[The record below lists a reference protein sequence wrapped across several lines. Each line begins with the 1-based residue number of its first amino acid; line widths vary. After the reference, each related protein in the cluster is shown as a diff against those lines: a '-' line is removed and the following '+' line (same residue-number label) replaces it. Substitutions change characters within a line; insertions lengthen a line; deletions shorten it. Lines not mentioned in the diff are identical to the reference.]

1 MQELAHCPF
10 AQAMPSAHR
19 TPTLPQ
25 LLESV
30 TTLTHAVL
38 GPSLVNT
45 GATTVLPGQAVV
57 QTPFE
62 HAWPLG
68 QAVPQAPQCLAVVMR
83 LTHRSPHIVRSLE
96 HGGDT
101 GGVAIAGGSLAGI
114 GAAGGE
120 LEVGGGAGAS
130 GGQNGGGGSVG
141 TGGRGLGG
149 TAVGGGVGGR
159 GSNPGG
165 ASGEN
170 GNGGIGGG
178 ASAGRSGVGGAG
190 GGSFATGITGGRSSG
205 GTGGSAGGGS
215 SGTSSLGG
223 GGQASTG
230 GVGGGGTT
238 SGGGASSLGG
248 GGSGG
253 TGGTA
258 GRGAGSG
265 GSGGQ
270 AICGDGLVQ
279 PGEQCDLGAANADR
293 PAFVVT
299 QDSLMFAVTPHAQV
313 ASSANFYDYLSS
325 SGHTGLEK
333 LDTSLILLYL
343 DRQATALSLVVEHG
357 IDANTT
363 SQQQPPSK
371 VQMLFSGLPA
381 GCAVAVSDDAGELA
395 MSSATTAAGR
405 WSFKGNTDGGVLSG
419 FPIPGSWEVLIS
431 PAFLS
436 GITSW
441 TWVQGSSSVVSLDLT
456 VPIDIKAYASCSLC
470 RTNCTIPRC
479 GDGILDGGE
488 VCDDGNTVDGD
499 GCSSDCLSAQ

>member
-1 MQELAHCPF
+1 MATRTTREKRYRWLAIAVVVSLSGF
-10 AQAMPSAHR
+10 ACSR
-19 TPTLPQ
+19 TPLN
-25 LLESV
+25 EKS
-30 TTLTHAVL
+30 A
-38 GPSLVNT
+38 S
-45 GATTVLPGQAVV
+45 APGQPDAG
-57 QTPFE
+57 
-62 HAWPLG
+62 G
-68 QAVPQAPQCLAVVMR
+68 QFGGVTGSTQDVGGRAGGGSGGEVE
-83 LTHRSPHIVRSLE
+83 SG
-96 HGGDT
+96 GGDT

-159 GSNPGG
+159 GANPGG
-165 ASGEN
+165 AAGGN

-190 GGSFATGITGGRSSG
+190 GGSFATAITGGRSSG
-205 GTGGSAGGGS
+205 GTGGSAGRGS

-223 GGQASTG
+223 GGRAGTG
-230 GVGGGGTT
+230 GAGGGGTT

-248 GGSGG
+248 MGG
-253 TGGTA
+253 TGGTS

-265 GSGGQ
+265 SSGGQ

-299 QDSLMFAVTPHAQV
+299 QDSLMFAVTPYAQV
-313 ASSANFYDYLSS
+313 ASSANFYDYVSS

-343 DRQATALSLVVEHG
+343 DRTATALSLVVEHG

-363 SQQQPPSK
+363 SQQQPASK

-419 FPIPGSWEVLIS
+419 FPIPGSWDVLIS

-436 GITSW
+436 GISSW
-441 TWVQGSSSVVSLDLT
+441 TWIQGSSSAVSLDLT
-456 VPIDIKAYASCSLC
+456 VPIDIKAYASRSLC

>member
-1 MQELAHCPF
+1 MATRTTRGERTRWLAIGVLASLSGLAC
-10 AQAMPSAHR
+10 SR
-19 TPTLPQ
+19 TPLN
-25 LLESV
+25 EKS
-30 TTLTHAVL
+30 A
-38 GPSLVNT
+38 
-45 GATTVLPGQAVV
+45 AAPGQPDAG
-57 QTPFE
+57 
-62 HAWPLG
+62 G
-68 QAVPQAPQCLAVVMR
+68 QFGGMTGSTQDVGG
-83 LTHRSPHIVRSLE
+83 RSGGGAGGKGESG
-96 HGGDT
+96 GGDT
-101 GGVAIAGGSLAGI
+101 GGVAIAGGSFAGI
-114 GAAGGE
+114 GAAGGGLE
-120 LEVGGGAGAS
+120 LGGGLGAS
-130 GGQNGGGGSVG
+130 GGQNGSGGLVG

-149 TAVGGGVGGR
+149 TTGVSTMGGR
-159 GSNPGG
+159 ISNPGG
-165 ASGEN
+165 ASGGSES
-170 GNGGIGGG
+170 GELGGS

-205 GTGGSAGGGS
+205 GTGVGGGSGGTGGLAGGGRA
-215 SGTSSLGG
+215 G
-223 GGQASTG
+223 TG

-238 SGGGASSLGG
+238 SGGGVSGLGG
-248 GGSGG
+248 GGAGATGG
-253 TGGTA
+253 TGVGGTA
-258 GRGAGSG
+258 GSGSG

-270 AICGDGLVQ
+270 AICGDGFVQ

-299 QDSLMFAVTPHAQV
+299 QDSLIFTVTPYAQV
-313 ASSANFYDYLSS
+313 ASSANFYDYVSS

-363 SQQQPPSK
+363 SQQQPAAK

-441 TWVQGSSSVVSLDLT
+441 TWMQGSSAAVSLDLT
-456 VPIDIKAYASCSLC
+456 VPLDIKAYASRSLC

>member
-1 MQELAHCPF
+1 MATRTTRGERHRWLAIGVVVSLSGLAC
-10 AQAMPSAHR
+10 SR
-19 TPTLPQ
+19 TPLNEKSASVSGQPDAGSQFGGMTSSTHDVGGRSGGGAGGEG
-25 LLESV
+25 ES
-30 TTLTHAVL
+30 
-38 GPSLVNT
+38 
-45 GATTVLPGQAVV
+45 
-57 QTPFE
+57 
-62 HAWPLG
+62 
-68 QAVPQAPQCLAVVMR
+68 
-83 LTHRSPHIVRSLE
+83 
-96 HGGDT
+96 GGT
-101 GGVAIAGGSLAGI
+101 GGVVIAGGSPGGI
-114 GAAGGE
+114 DAAGGNGG
-120 LEVGGGAGAS
+120 LVVGGSADAS
-130 GGQNGGGGSVG
+130 GGQNGSGGLVG

-165 ASGEN
+165 ASGGS
-170 GNGGIGGG
+170 GNGGLGGG
-178 ASAGRSGVGGAG
+178 ASAGLSGVGGAG
-190 GGSFATGITGGRSSG
+190 GGSFTTGITGGRSSG
-205 GTGGSAGGGS
+205 GTGGTAGGGS

-223 GGQASTG
+223 GGRAGTG

-238 SGGGASSLGG
+238 SGGGASILSG

-253 TGGTA
+253 TGGA
-258 GRGAGSG
+258 GVGGTGGTAGSG
-265 GSGGQ
+265 GGGQ
-270 AICGDGLVQ
+270 SICGDGFVQ
-279 PGEQCDLGAANADR
+279 PGEQCDLGEANADR
-293 PAFVVT
+293 PAFVAT
-299 QDSLMFAVTPHAQV
+299 QDSLMFAVTPYAQV
-313 ASSANFYDYLSS
+313 ASGANFYDYVSS

-343 DRQATALSLVVEHG
+343 DRTATALSLVVEHG

-363 SQQQPPSK
+363 SQQQPASK

-381 GCAVAVSDDAGELA
+381 GCAVAVSDDASELT

-456 VPIDIKAYASCSLC
+456 VPIDIRAYASRSLC

-488 VCDDGNTVDGD
+488 VCDDGNNVDGD
-499 GCSSDCLSAQ
+499 GCSSDCLSAR